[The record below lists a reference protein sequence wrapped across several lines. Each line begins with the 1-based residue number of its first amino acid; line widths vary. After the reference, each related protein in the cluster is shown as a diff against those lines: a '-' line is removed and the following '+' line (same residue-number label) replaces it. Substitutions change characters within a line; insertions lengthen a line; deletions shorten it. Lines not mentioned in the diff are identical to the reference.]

1 MVLGAVKTLLSGGR
15 VNLAK
20 EEFPFLLLKRYKRK
34 HEQKGTSFMDML
46 IDHFIHFLAVEKG
59 LATNTLHSYQ
69 RDLVAYVTY
78 LREAGVTSIEESTRV
93 HITGYLMELQE
104 KGRATATLS
113 RNLAS
118 IRSFYQFLVRDN
130 YLAKDPS
137 IHLETPKIEKRLPKV
152 LSIQE
157 VERLLEGPD
166 MRQPAGIRDKAMLE
180 LLYATGIRVSELVQL
195 QCSDVNLDMGFVK
208 CMGKGSKER
217 IIPLGKIAID
227 VVRHYLEKARPRLL
241 KDKTEHA
248 LFLNHLGRQMTRQ
261 GFWKLIKKYAA
272 KANIRTEITPHT
284 LRHSFATHLLEN
296 GADLRSVQEMLG
308 HADIS
313 TTQIYTHVTRTRI
326 KDVYAKTHPR
336 A

>member
-1 MVLGAVKTLLSGGR
+1 
-15 VNLAK
+15 
-20 EEFPFLLLKRYKRK
+20 
-34 HEQKGTSFMDML
+34 MDML
-46 IDHFIHFLAVEKG
+46 IDHFTHYLAVEKG
-59 LATNTLHSYQ
+59 LAANTLESYQ
-69 RDLVAYVTY
+69 RDLVTYVSY
-78 LREAGVTSIEESTRV
+78 LREQGVTRIEETTRGQ
-93 HITGYLMELQE
+93 IIGYLLMLQE

-118 IRSFYQFLVRDN
+118 IRAFYQFLVRDR
-130 YLAKDPS
+130 YLDKDPS

-152 LSIQE
+152 LAVDE
-157 VERLLEGPD
+157 VERLLEGPVTS
-166 MRQPAGIRDKAMLE
+166 RPAGLRDKAMLE
-180 LLYATGIRVSELVQL
+180 LLYATGIRVSELVHL
-195 QCSDVNLDMGFVK
+195 HVGDVNLDMGFLK

-217 IIPLGKIAID
+217 IIPLGRTAID
-227 VVRHYLEKARPRLL
+227 VVREYIMTGRPRLL
-241 KDKTEHA
+241 KQKSETA
-248 LFLNHLGRQMTRQ
+248 LFLNHLGKRITRQ
-261 GFWKLIKKYAA
+261 GFWKIIKKYAVQ
-272 KANIRTEITPHT
+272 ANIRAGITPHT

>member
-1 MVLGAVKTLLSGGR
+1 
-15 VNLAK
+15 
-20 EEFPFLLLKRYKRK
+20 
-34 HEQKGTSFMDML
+34 MDML
-46 IDHFIHFLAVEKG
+46 IDHFTHYLAVEKG
-59 LATNTLHSYQ
+59 LAANTLESYQ
-69 RDLVAYVTY
+69 RDLVTYVSY
-78 LREAGVTSIEESTRV
+78 LREQGVTRIEETTRGQ
-93 HITGYLMELQE
+93 IIGYLLMLQE

-118 IRSFYQFLVRDN
+118 IRAFYQFLVRDR
-130 YLAKDPS
+130 YLDKDPS

-152 LSIQE
+152 LAVDE
-157 VERLLEGPD
+157 VERLLEGPVTS
-166 MRQPAGIRDKAMLE
+166 QPAGLRDKAMLE
-180 LLYATGIRVSELVQL
+180 LLYATGIRVSELVHL
-195 QCSDVNLDMGFVK
+195 HVGDVNLDMGFLK

-217 IIPLGKIAID
+217 IIPLGRTAID
-227 VVRHYLEKARPRLL
+227 VVRQYIMTGRPRLL
-241 KDKTEHA
+241 KQKSETA
-248 LFLNHLGRQMTRQ
+248 LFLNHLGKRITRQ
-261 GFWKLIKKYAA
+261 GFWKIIKKYAVQ
-272 KANIRTEITPHT
+272 ANIRAEITPHT

>member
-1 MVLGAVKTLLSGGR
+1 
-15 VNLAK
+15 
-20 EEFPFLLLKRYKRK
+20 
-34 HEQKGTSFMDML
+34 MDIL
-46 IDHFIHFLAVEKG
+46 IDQFIHYLAVEKG
-59 LATNTLHSYQ
+59 LAANTLESYQ
-69 RDLVAYVTY
+69 RDMVAYIAY
-78 LREAGVTSIEESTRV
+78 LQKQGINRIEESSRN
-93 HITGYLMELQE
+93 HIVGYLFTLQE

-113 RNLAS
+113 RNMAS
-118 IRSFYQFLVRDN
+118 IRAFYQFLVRDR
-130 YLAKDPS
+130 YLDKDPS

-152 LSIQE
+152 LSVEE
-157 VERLLEGPD
+157 VERLLESPPQD
-166 MRQPAGIRDKAMLE
+166 HPAGLRDKAMLE

-195 QCSDVNLDMGFVK
+195 AVGDVNLEMGFLK

-217 IIPLGKIAID
+217 IIPLGSVAIQ
-227 VVRHYLEKARPRLL
+227 VVEQYIRTGRHRLV
-241 KDKTEHA
+241 KDPDETA
-248 LFLNHLGRQMTRQ
+248 LFLNHLGKQLTRQ
-261 GFWKLIKKYAA
+261 GFWKIIKRYARESH
-272 KANIRTEITPHT
+272 IRSEITPHT

>member
-1 MVLGAVKTLLSGGR
+1 
-15 VNLAK
+15 
-20 EEFPFLLLKRYKRK
+20 
-34 HEQKGTSFMDML
+34 MDTL
-46 IDHFIHFLAVEKG
+46 IDHFTHFLAVEKG
-59 LATNTLHSYQ
+59 LAANTLESYQ
-69 RDLVAYVTY
+69 RDLVAYAAY
-78 LREAGVTSIEESTRV
+78 LREQGVTDIQETTRS
-93 HITGYLMELQE
+93 HIVGYLTMLQE

-113 RNLAS
+113 RNMAS
-118 IRSFYQFLVRDN
+118 IRAFYQFLVRDK
-130 YLAKDPS
+130 YLDKDPS

-152 LSIQE
+152 LSVEE
-157 VERLLEGPD
+157 VERLLDGPA
-166 MRQPAGIRDKAMLE
+166 MNHPIGIRDKAMLE
-180 LLYATGIRVSELVQL
+180 LLYATGIRVSELVHL
-195 QCSDVNLDMGFVK
+195 NIGDVNLEMGFLK

-227 VVRHYLEKARPRLL
+227 VVRRYIEAGRPRLL
-241 KDKTEHA
+241 KAKAEPA
-248 LFLNHLGRQMTRQ
+248 MFLNHLGRRITRQ
-261 GFWKLIKKYAA
+261 GFWKIIKKYAA
-272 KANIRTEITPHT
+272 LANIHAVITPHT